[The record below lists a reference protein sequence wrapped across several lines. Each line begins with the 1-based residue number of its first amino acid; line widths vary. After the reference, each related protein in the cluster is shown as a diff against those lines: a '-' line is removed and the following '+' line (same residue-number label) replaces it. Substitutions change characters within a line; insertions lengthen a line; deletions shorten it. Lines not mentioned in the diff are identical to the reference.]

1 MRADYETDYTVRR
14 VRIVGWSVSG
24 VIGLGL
30 VLALGWKIAEVSE
43 QRAMNATRE
52 HLAASLSSFSAER
65 VAKDQ
70 ALDEEW
76 TKRNPFVLLRWQ
88 QDNYCGE
95 LADSDESRRG
105 CWYWLP
111 QQGWVLYRPRFA
123 DEWAK
128 GVGELQVYRVR
139 EIPREMSISSQS
151 VGAAFALELEAV
163 PPAELTAAGWISH

>member
-14 VRIVGWSVSG
+14 ARIVGWSVIG

-70 ALDEEW
+70 ALDEGW

-88 QDNYCGE
+88 QSNYCGE
-95 LADSDESRRG
+95 LAMAEKPRRG

-111 QQGWVLYRPRFA
+111 QQGWVLYRTRFG

-128 GVGELQVYRVR
+128 DAGELQVYRVR
-139 EIPREMSISSQS
+139 AVPREMSIGSQFM
-151 VGAAFALELEAV
+151 GAAFAMELEEV
-163 PPAELTAAGWISH
+163 PRAEITAAGWISH